1 MNQIKRNHFFL
12 IDRFTHFAQW
22 LRQYE
27 FLVGPGE
34 TADMFRALESVDL
47 ANESEVRTVLRT
59 VLCSRQ
65 EEQELFD
72 DLFERFFR
80 FSESDSTLARSE
92 GNGHRKSNF
101 LSEES
106 GSTVTKE
113 ESGKP
118 GSDGKAGNGAAKS
131 SPDDDSIDNRKE
143 MSFLE
148 AVRFSAR
155 EWQHTNSVRVPR
167 EGMAQM
173 ISAAQF
179 MISEI
184 RLKPSR
190 RYRPMVQ
197 GRRLDFRRTFRRNI
211 QTGAHMIYP
220 AWTGRPKR
228 EAELVLLCD
237 GSRSMLPHSE
247 VFLQFAC
254 ALSQEAKRVETF
266 LFSTR
271 LRRVTRF
278 LNKNKALDDLGMEWG
293 GGTRIGESLER
304 FVRDFGPRL
313 LNGNTI
319 VFIFSDGLDTG
330 ESEKLE
336 WAMKR
341 LYRQANKVIWLNP
354 LAAANHYKPEA
365 AGMKTALPYVDI
377 FSKAHD
383 ASSLSNLARR
393 IGDRRGYR

>member
-1 MNQIKRNHFFL
+1 MNQIKRNHSFF
-12 IDRFTHFAQW
+12 IHRFTHFVQW

-27 FLVGPGE
+27 FLIGPGE
-34 TADMFRALESVDL
+34 TADMFRALESVDVG
-47 ANESEVRTVLRT
+47 NESEVRMVLRT

-80 FSESDSTLARSE
+80 FSESDNTLAKSE

-113 ESGKP
+113 ETGNP
-118 GSDGKAGNGAAKS
+118 GSGGKAGHGTAKS
-131 SPDDDSIDNRKE
+131 SLDDDSIDDRKE

-155 EWQHTNSVRVPR
+155 EWNRTDSVRVPQ

-173 ISAAQF
+173 VSAAQS
-179 MISEI
+179 MVSEI
-184 RLKPSR
+184 RLKPGR

-211 QTGAHMIYP
+211 QIGAHMIYP
-220 AWTGRPKR
+220 EWTGRPKR
-228 EAELVLLCD
+228 EAEFVLLCD

-247 VFLQFAC
+247 MFLQFAC
-254 ALSQEAKRVETF
+254 ALFQEARHVETF

-271 LRRVTRF
+271 LRRVTHL
-278 LNKNKALDDLGMEWG
+278 LNKNKSLDDLGMEWG
-293 GGTRIGESLER
+293 GGTRIGDSLER

-336 WAMKR
+336 
-341 LYRQANKVIWLNP
+341 
-354 LAAANHYKPEA
+354 
-365 AGMKTALPYVDI
+365 
-377 FSKAHD
+377 
-383 ASSLSNLARR
+383 
-393 IGDRRGYR
+393 